1 MSGCRVETLWLK
13 IRFIVPATHM
23 ERALNPQNNY
33 LCARMLYTVYYAY
46 KLVSETESS
55 NEKKETETNLN

>member
-1 MSGCRVETLWLK
+1 
-13 IRFIVPATHM
+13 M

-33 LCARMLYTVYYAY
+33 LCARVLYTVYYAY

-55 NEKKETETNLN
+55 NKKKETELEQNKFELNHIKF